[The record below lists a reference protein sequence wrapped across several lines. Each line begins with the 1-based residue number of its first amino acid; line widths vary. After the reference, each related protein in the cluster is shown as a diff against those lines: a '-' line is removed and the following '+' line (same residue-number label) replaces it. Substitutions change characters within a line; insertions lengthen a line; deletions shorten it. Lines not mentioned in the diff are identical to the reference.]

1 MKFWLT
7 VLLLCVSIPLVGG
20 VPQDDGALDPRK
32 LTLEEVYTVKPFR
45 GKTPRMIRF
54 SEDDRYFAF
63 LWNPYEETGYDLYV
77 YDMTARRL
85 QRVTSLER
93 MTAFDPPEDHQKFID
108 KEAQRKEEEAQLQ
121 ELFFAQRD
129 YLDGKDVDLSRFEME
144 EIEKLKE
151 ELEKERQE
159 KEKKKADEEKSEKGE
174 DVQQKDDHSGQENK
188 KHSEKKEEK
197 DKELELWELR
207 DKLQEKKEREKI
219 KPGDLYPGVRNYEW
233 CKRNPE
239 LIFEYRGDLF
249 RYFPS
254 DDTIRRLSM
263 TDDRENL
270 VAYTPAGDGYYF
282 SRGNQVFRVMF
293 DSSYLHQINHQF
305 KDDDES
311 DDEKDKAQLKLYR
324 TSIAPDGE
332 WMVVIGAKQKGKPAS
347 RDVIIADYQKR
358 FTEATKV
365 KRQVADDKRNEP
377 EYQFFLRPVTETNY
391 GPEPEPVFTVPGGDI
406 WYEFSDIEWS
416 EDGSHYA
423 FMTWEREKGDLK
435 IWVGTAGAE
444 AKPEI
449 LYETKEQIG
458 FKSFYQRNVKFTPD
472 GTHLAAVLNNA
483 QGFRQPVLFELA
495 SKDSRELIQGEFESY
510 PILDFSPDGR
520 HMFIQSDLQDPA
532 MDSIYR
538 VTVATGEMTRIG
550 KAGGMHRETAVSS
563 NGEWLASVYGN
574 WDKRPELYLIDTTA
588 PADEPLT
595 QSHRED
601 WEKFNFIQPEMF
613 KFKNRHGDTLS
624 GMIFKPEG
632 WRPEDRRPGIVH
644 VYGGPL
650 LTRHTVETDNFSTLS
665 YIFQMMMAAQHGYV
679 TVAIDPRGQSGFGR
693 RFSEANWENPGQ
705 TQVED
710 LEDLVKHMANDFGV
724 DTRRLGL
731 HGWSFGGYQTLKT
744 MFSSPDTFACG
755 IAVASVTEWENYN
768 SWYAGSTIGPSE
780 RGKPTLRR
788 YSLLPLAKNLKH
800 PLLLVHG
807 MMDPNVLYQDTLK
820 VYQALLEAGKE
831 TLVDLFLDPTGKHG
845 LNGIIRNKAIYKK
858 FQAYF
863 LEHLGSYPAE

>member
-1 MKFWLT
+1 MRLWLT
-7 VLLLCVSIPLVGG
+7 LLLFCLPTPLFG
-20 VPQDDGALDPRK
+20 VDLQDDGPLDPRK

-54 SEDDRYFAF
+54 TEDDRYFAF

-77 YDMTARRL
+77 YDMVAHRL
-85 QRVTSLER
+85 QQVTSLER
-93 MTAFDPPEDHQKFID
+93 MKNFDPPEDHQKFVD
-108 KEAQRKEEEAQLQ
+108 KDKQRKEEEAQLQ

-129 YLDGKDVDLSRFEME
+129 YLDGKDVDLFRFEME
-144 EIEKLKE
+144 EIEELKK
-151 ELEKERQE
+151 ELEEERQE
-159 KEKKKADEEKSEKGE
+159 KEKKKAGAENTEERHDVQKDEKDSGKEEKKQ
-174 DVQQKDDHSGQENK
+174 D
-188 KHSEKKEEK
+188 KKEEEK
-197 DKELELWELR
+197 KELELWELR
-207 DKLQEKKEREKI
+207 DKLQEKKEHEKI
-219 KPGDLYPGVRNYEW
+219 KPGDLYPGVRNYAW
-233 CKRNPE
+233 SKLNPE
-239 LIFEYRGDLF
+239 LIFVYRGDLY
-249 RYFPS
+249 RYFPQ
-254 DDTIRRLSM
+254 DDTIRRLTMS
-263 TDDRENL
+263 DDQENL

-305 KDDDES
+305 REDDKKDDD
-311 DDEKDKAQLKLYR
+311 KDKAQLKLYR

-332 WMVVIGAKQKGKPAS
+332 WMMVIGAKQKGKPAM
-347 RDVIIADYQKR
+347 RDVIITDFQKR
-358 FTEATKV
+358 FAEASKV

-377 EYQFFLRPVTETNY
+377 EYQFFLRPVTEINY
-391 GPEPEPVFTVPGGDI
+391 GPEPVPVFTIPGGDI

-416 EDGSHYA
+416 EDGTRYA

-435 IWVGTAGAE
+435 IWIGDAAAE
-444 AKPEI
+444 ARPKI
-449 LYETKEQIG
+449 LYETKEKIG

-472 GTHLAAVLNNA
+472 GQQLAAVLNNEK
-483 QGFRQPVLFELA
+483 GFRQPVLFDLA
-495 SKDSRELIQGEFESY
+495 SGERRELIKGEFESY

-520 HMFIQSDLQDPA
+520 FMYVQSDLQDPA
-532 MDSIYR
+532 MDSVYR

-550 KAGGMHRETAVSS
+550 KTGGMHRETAVSS
-563 NGEWLASVYGN
+563 DGEWIASVYGN
-574 WDKRPELYLIDTTA
+574 WDMRPELYLMDTKAQT
-588 PADEPLT
+588 DKLLT

-601 WEKFNFIQPEMF
+601 WEKFNFIKPAMF
-613 KFKNRHGDTLS
+613 KFKNRHGDTIS

-665 YIFQMMMAAQHGYV
+665 YIFQMMMAVQHGYV

-710 LEDLVKHMANDFGV
+710 LEDLVKHLENGFGV
-724 DTRRLGL
+724 DIDRLGL

-768 SWYAGSTIGPSE
+768 SWYAGSTIGPSV
-780 RGKPTLRR
+780 RGKPSLRK
-788 YSLLPLAKNLKH
+788 YSLLPLAKNLKN

-845 LNGIIRNKAIYKK
+845 LNGIVKNKAIYKK
-858 FQAYF
+858 FQAFF
-863 LEHLGSYPAE
+863 LEHLGSFPAE